1 MEKRRSIGY
10 VRSTR
15 SMMAERISEQ
25 LCADLLAL
33 RTRRLVDDIR
43 RRYRC
48 QRSTAFHAVTLARV
62 RVGVE
67 KRHGW

>member
-1 MEKRRSIGY
+1 MVSKIHQPKSDRA
-10 VRSTR
+10 TR
-15 SMMAERISEQ
+15 SGMAERIAAK

-33 RTRRLVDDIR
+33 RTRRLADDIQ

-48 QRSTAFHAVTLARV
+48 QRSTAFHAVSLARV

-67 KRHGW
+67 RRHG

>member
-1 MEKRRSIGY
+1 MEKKRSIGY

-15 SMMAERISEQ
+15 SMMAERIAEQ

-33 RTRRLVDDIR
+33 RTRRLVADIR
-43 RRYRC
+43 SRYRC

-67 KRHGW
+67 RRHG